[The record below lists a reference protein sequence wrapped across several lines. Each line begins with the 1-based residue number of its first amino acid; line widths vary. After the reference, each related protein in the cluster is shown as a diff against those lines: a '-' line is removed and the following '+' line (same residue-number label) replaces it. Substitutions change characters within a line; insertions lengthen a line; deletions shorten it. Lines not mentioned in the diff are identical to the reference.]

1 MAATKQKRLS
11 YPRNRVYEE
20 HTDYITFEFYKYLAP
35 FGSGAGVRG
44 TNAKADEALSVY
56 QNRGKYDN
64 AKLDDTLAK
73 ILLYMP
79 EDIQTATGAQWGEKS
94 FTNTGRDFLAGAGK
108 MLEGNVGEALQKIG
122 EGIGRGAGR
131 LPSFVAASIASGI
144 NNLPGGIGG
153 DLKLNDVLS
162 GAKGIVLNPNV
173 ELLYQGYGLR
183 EFDHVFKFTPH
194 NKDEAKE
201 IQNIVNTFRKAALPQ
216 ADGVTGPGAS
226 KEDLAKQ
233 GSDKVVNDN
242 YIGVPNLVKVR
253 YMKGKK
259 DHPFLPKYLYCVI
272 TDLNIN
278 YTPDGVYAT
287 YEDGSPVA
295 TTLSVSFTETKLI
308 YRENIDEGY

>member
-11 YPRNRVYEE
+11 YPRNRVYEQ
-20 HTDYITFEFYKYLAP
+20 HTDYITFDFYNYLAP
-35 FGSGAGVRG
+35 YGQTANRDAE
-44 TNAKADEALSVY
+44 TKLDAY
-56 QNRGKYDN
+56 QNTSEGSE
-64 AKLDDTLAK
+64 AKLDDTLPR

-94 FTNTGRDFLAGAGK
+94 FTNTGRDAVKVAGS
-108 MLEGNVGEALQKIG
+108 LLNGNPGQAVAKLGEAIG
-122 EGIGRGAGR
+122 KSTGR
-131 LPSFVAASIASGI
+131 LPSFVAASMASAI
-144 NNLPGGIGG
+144 NALPGGIGG
-153 DLKLNDVLS
+153 NVGLNDILS
-162 GAKGIVLNPNV
+162 GAKGVVLNPNT

-201 IQNIVNTFRKAALPQ
+201 IQNIVNTFRKASLPNYGAQ
-216 ADGVTGPGAS
+216 PGFFADAQEGTTDP
-226 KEDLAKQ
+226 KEE
-233 GSDKVVNDN
+233 SSVNDN
-242 YIGVPNLVKVR
+242 YISVPNLVKVR
-253 YMKGKK
+253 YMKGSK
-259 DHPFLPKYLYCVI
+259 DHPYLPKYLYCVI

-308 YRENIDEGY
+308 YRSNVDQGY